1 MIFFII
7 SICSFIFAFHSQDLL
22 RELTGPNNWKKI
34 NIENDGKI
42 IYQSESNKKKYIKI
56 EKKFIS
62 NPTNALN
69 IVQSIEDYNEII
81 SNDNIDT
88 HLIKRDNDTLYVSQI
103 IKTSIPFL
111 SNRQYIFKM
120 YKVGESKVDWYILNE
135 NDFLDMEYIS
145 ENAHIL
151 TYGAG
156 SWEVNNNTVIYKIY
170 VDDEVVLPS
179 YIIGS
184 ARRKS
189 IVSIFEDV
197 ISNLE

>member
-1 MIFFII
+1 MIFFYI

-22 RELTGPNNWKKI
+22 RELNGPNNWKKI

-62 NPTNALN
+62 NPKNALN
-69 IVQSIEDYNEII
+69 IVQSIEDYNKII

-103 IKTSIPFL
+103 IRTSIPFL

-135 NDFLDMEYIS
+135 NDYLDMEYIPG
-145 ENAHIL
+145 NGHIL

-170 VDDEVVLPS
+170 VDDEVALPS